1 MYVLREDVSFFFYN
15 ILLTIE
21 FLVAIMPTMKL
32 ITECSQRKESLGK
45 RHTTNLKF
53 SKSNNLTNFA
63 VINSK
68 CVCVCMVP
76 VVLCDLG
83 NQLKLEP
90 VKHLS
95 LLSRQLESYQSKR

>member
-32 ITECSQRKESLGK
+32 ITECSQRKEPLGK
-45 RHTTNLKF
+45 RHTANLKF

-68 CVCVCMVP
+68 CVCVHGAGGAV
-76 VVLCDLG
+76 
-83 NQLKLEP
+83 
-90 VKHLS
+90 
-95 LLSRQLESYQSKR
+95 